1 MAWEMMLL
9 NSGSKGQGGC
19 SSYLHLGFVPLPIL
33 NCHFPP
39 PPTPALV
46 DHITHGFFFF
56 FPSVFSLHSWSLNV
70 SKGCCAAVGEV
81 AKPQSLI

>member
-56 FPSVFSLHSWSLNV
+56 FFPLFSPYTAGL
-70 SKGCCAAVGEV
+70 
-81 AKPQSLI
+81 

>member
-9 NSGSKGQGGC
+9 NNGSKGEGGR
-19 SSYLHLGFVPLPIL
+19 SSYLHLGFVLLPIRSWHSPL
-33 NCHFPP
+33 

-56 FPSVFSLHSWSLNV
+56 FPPLFYPYTAGL
-70 SKGCCAAVGEV
+70 
-81 AKPQSLI
+81 

>member
-9 NSGSKGQGGC
+9 NNGSKGEGGR
-19 SSYLHLGFVPLPIL
+19 SSYLHLGFVLLPIRSWHSPL
-33 NCHFPP
+33 

-56 FPSVFSLHSWSLNV
+56 FLPCFIPTQLV
-70 SKGCCAAVGEV
+70 SECLQRVLCSSGRGW
-81 AKPQSLI
+81 

>member
-9 NSGSKGQGGC
+9 NNGSKGEGGR
-19 SSYLHLGFVPLPIL
+19 SSYLHLGFVLLPIRSWHSPL
-33 NCHFPP
+33 

-56 FPSVFSLHSWSLNV
+56 FSPVLSLHSWSLNV

-81 AKPQSLI
+81 GKPQSLI